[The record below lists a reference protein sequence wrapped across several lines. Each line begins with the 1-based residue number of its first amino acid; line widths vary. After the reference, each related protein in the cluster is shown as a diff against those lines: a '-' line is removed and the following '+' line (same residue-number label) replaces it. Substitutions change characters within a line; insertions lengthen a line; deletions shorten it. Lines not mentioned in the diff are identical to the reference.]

1 MPKVKKFFTCSQCDY
16 QSQQWLGKCPQCGGW
31 NTFVEGQTQ
40 EIKPKNKA
48 TAGGL
53 LESFSENLQ
62 PINLDKVKPIE
73 SKRIKTGI
81 AELDRVFGGGIV
93 PGGVILIGGEPGI
106 GKSTI
111 MLQMA
116 MQLAQAYDVIYVSGE
131 ENPEQIKLRAD
142 RINIPT
148 KYLKIYPQ
156 PDIDQAIST
165 IRTTDSSPESLGQV
179 VIVDSIQT
187 VFSADVDAAAG
198 SVNQVKESTARLV
211 RFAKASSTP
220 VLIIG
225 HVTKEG
231 TIAGPKVL
239 EHLVDTVIYLEGE
252 RYHDLRIM
260 RAVKNRFG
268 AASELGV
275 FEMSDKGLREVENPS
290 KVFLEGRTHAPGAVA
305 TVVLEGI
312 RPLIVEV
319 QALVTKSFIP
329 VPRRTA
335 QGYDNNRLQMLIAVL
350 QKRLNLPLYEQD
362 VFVNIVGGMKIEEPA
377 ADLAICLAIIS
388 SFRNVELSPNTIAYG
403 EVGLQ
408 GEVRKVTKEDRRKEE
423 SAKLGFTKTIS
434 SNNCQNLHEINK
446 FFSSGSKKNIDNSM
460 L

>member
-1 MPKVKKFFTCSQCDY
+1 MAKVRKFFTCTQCDY
-16 QSQQWLGKCPQCGGW
+16 QSLQWLGKCPQCGGW
-31 NTFVEGQTQ
+31 NTFIEGQTQ
-40 EIKPKNKA
+40 EVKPKNKA
-48 TAGGL
+48 TSGGL
-53 LESFSENLQ
+53 LESFSDNLQ
-62 PINLDKVKPIE
+62 PINLDKVQPIE

-81 AELDRVFGGGIV
+81 NELDRVFGGGIV

-116 MQLAQAYDVIYVSGE
+116 MKLAQTHEIIYLSAE

-142 RINIPT
+142 RVNIDT

-165 IRTTDSSPESLGQV
+165 IRTMEQPSEAQGRV
-179 VIVDSIQT
+179 IIVDSIQT
-187 VFSADVDAAAG
+187 VYSADVDAAAG

-211 RFAKASSTP
+211 RFAKATNTP

-275 FEMSDKGLREVENPS
+275 FEMSDQGLKEVANPS
-290 KVFLEGRTHAPGAVA
+290 QVFLEGRTHAPGAVA
-305 TVVLEGI
+305 TVVLEGV
-312 RPLIVEV
+312 RPLVVEV

-388 SFRNVELSPNTIAYG
+388 SFRNFELAPTTVAYG

-408 GEVRKVTKEDRRKEE
+408 GEIRKVSKEDRRKEE
-423 SAKLGFTKTIS
+423 SSKLGFTTTIS
-434 SNNCQNLHEINK
+434 SSKFPNLFDLTK
-446 FFSSGSKKNIDNSM
+446 FFNSSK
-460 L
+460 